1 MGREPIRDHR
11 SFQQGIMRSLVLWG
25 IRRRFHRLCPSHGYV
40 AHALHTLVPVAAS
53 VLLHR
58 AAPRLAC
65 VKPAA
70 SVHPEPG
77 SNSSLYIH
85 YINLAD
91 PDNVLSKEINAL
103 EFKISLKKSTLSN
116 SKLFSVLACT
126 SFSLFNDLLKKSRS
140 FPNGTAKVQTFSF
153 PPNFFGKNFEKF

>member
-1 MGREPIRDHR
+1 MRLSALR
-11 SFQQGIMRSLVLWG
+11 GIS
-25 IRRRFHRLCPSHGYV
+25 RRFHRLSPCRGQV
-40 AHALHTLVPVAAS
+40 AYALRTRAPVAGS
-53 VLLHR
+53 PLLGP

-85 YINLAD
+85 FIT
-91 PDNVLSKEINAL
+91 LSPIPTG
-103 EFKISLKKSTLSN
+103 FLKKRNQRSRIQ
-116 SKLFSVLACT
+116 KLFSVLACT

-140 FPNGTAKVQTFSF
+140 FPNGTAKVQTFSAKSF
-153 PPNFFGKNFEKF
+153 QQVKLLISRSYIPAATISDRPATKKRNIRASKP